1 MLAAVIL
8 ADVSNECL
16 FVELEDVVNY
26 TVRVFLHKMAELC
39 ICLNL
44 VLRS

>member
-1 MLAAVIL
+1 MLAAVVL
-8 ADVSNECL
+8 ADVNNECL

-26 TVRVFLHKMAELC
+26 TVRVFLHKMAEQR
-39 ICLNL
+39 ICLDV